1 MANCTFKVRLADYL
15 DQIKEPIAEGRE
27 LFELTKFGFETIGGF
42 EYISYRG
49 IAGAEKIL
57 ITKPDHSGG
66 TLWSSFDVWIEISV
80 TI

>member
-1 MANCTFKVRLADYL
+1 MTDCTFKVRLADYL

-42 EYISYRG
+42 ESISYG
-49 IAGAEKIL
+49 QIAGSEKIL
-57 ITKPDHSGG
+57 ITKPDLSG
-66 TLWSSFDVWIEISV
+66 TTIWSKFNVWIEISV